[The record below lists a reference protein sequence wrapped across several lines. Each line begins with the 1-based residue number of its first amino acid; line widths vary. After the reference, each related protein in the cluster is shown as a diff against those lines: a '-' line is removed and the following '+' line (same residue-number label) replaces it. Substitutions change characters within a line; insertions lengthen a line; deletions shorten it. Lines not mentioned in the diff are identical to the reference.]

1 MSWHRSLSLLPGAA
15 LLLSSTLC
23 PAARAQ
29 TDFPSRPIT
38 IVSPFAA
45 GGTSDLVARLIAPK
59 LSATFGKPVIVENR
73 AGAAGNIGASY
84 VARAK
89 ADGHTL
95 LLGNNVLVTNPA
107 TQPVPYDAE
116 KDFAPIALLGAIPI
130 ALAVHPSIQANTVA
144 DLVRIV
150 KASPSKT
157 FGYSSCGAGTAQHLA
172 GEMLK
177 NQADIPLVH
186 IAYKGCSLAVV
197 DGISGQV
204 PIMFN
209 AISNLMPYAQSGQ
222 LKILA
227 VASSARFS
235 GDKRVQ
241 TMAEAGFKNFDA
253 EVWFGLLAPAGTPPD
268 VVARLQTAV
277 TDAMNAPDVKA
288 KLDSLY
294 FETRVRDGAFF
305 KTYLVDDLN
314 RWKAVVKE
322 AKIEVNP

>member
-1 MSWHRSLSLLPGAA
+1 MTLCHPIRTWLGAA
-15 LLLSSTLC
+15 LCAGGAFS
-23 PAARAQ
+23 PAAFAQ
-29 TDFPSRPIT
+29 TDYPTRPIS

-59 LSATFGKPVIVENR
+59 LSATLGKPVIVENR
-73 AGAAGNIGASY
+73 AGAAGNIGASF

-89 ADGHTL
+89 PDGHTL

-116 KDFAPIALLGAIPI
+116 RDFAPIALLGAIPI
-130 ALAVHPSIQANTVA
+130 ALAVHPSIPANTVA
-144 DLVRIV
+144 DLVKIV

-177 NQADIPLVH
+177 NQANIPLVH

-235 GDKRVQ
+235 GDQRVQ

-314 RWKAVVKE
+314 KWKAVVKE
-322 AKIEVNP
+322 AKIEVTP